1 MQKLTVDDIL
11 DLRAYERVRDDFR
24 REVIDLK
31 KRRRVHLGGI
41 ITVTFENATTMRWQI
56 QEMARAERMMR
67 DDQIEHEVETY
78 NDLIPGPGE
87 LSATLFIELDDEWK
101 LREWLPRLVGIQD
114 AIVIRLPDG
123 STVRGFDPDDDRL
136 TRQDVTSAVHFLKFV
151 FTPEQVAA
159 FRRGPV
165 VVECDHWQYQE
176 SYELDVDQHAELA
189 ADFN

>member
-1 MQKLTVDDIL
+1 
-11 DLRAYERVRDDFR
+11 
-24 REVIDLK
+24 
-31 KRRRVHLGGI
+31 
-41 ITVTFENATTMRWQI
+41 
-56 QEMARAERMMR
+56 MMR

-114 AIVIRLPDG
+114 AIVIQLPDG